1 MRKGKTCYHGDGYRP
16 IIIHTK
22 YHEVKFM
29 TTLTPDTGLKI
40 GYCMVGNFC
49 QMGQNLGVAE
59 IFMVSESGTR
69 GLASST
75 ACKCVHGKS

>member
-1 MRKGKTCYHGDGYRP
+1 
-16 IIIHTK
+16 
-22 YHEVKFM
+22 M

-49 QMGQNLGVAE
+49 QMGRNLGVSE
-59 IFMVSESGTR
+59 IFVVSESETR

-75 ACKCVHGKS
+75 ACKCVRGKS

>member
-1 MRKGKTCYHGDGYRP
+1 
-16 IIIHTK
+16 
-22 YHEVKFM
+22 M

-49 QMGQNLGVAE
+49 QIWVRVSE
-59 IFMVSESGTR
+59 IFVVSESGPR

-75 ACKCVHGKS
+75 ACKCVRGKS